1 MVKINRPF
9 LFIYSVF
16 IFILSCCG
24 GWFSLSGYLNF
35 FSLNDVILFSWK
47 LGVIFFLV
55 PIVFQFSYFGFF
67 SAIRNRP
74 IKMNGKLS
82 SVLVAI
88 FVFGAIVSF
97 ALSIYISYGLNDKGY
112 MTCPKNSW
120 MDPNKHV
127 REITLCKE

>member
-9 LFIYSVF
+9 FFIYSVF
-16 IFILSCCG
+16 IFILSCWG

-47 LGVIFFLV
+47 LGVIFLLV

-74 IKMNGKLS
+74 IKMNNKIS
-82 SVLVAI
+82 NVLVIFAI
-88 FVFGAIVSF
+88 LGAVISF
-97 ALSIYISYGLNDKGY
+97 FSSLYISYSLNELGY
-112 MTCPKNSW
+112 EVCPKTSW
-120 MDPNKHV
+120 MSPNKYV
-127 REITLCKE
+127 K